1 MGNYNCYNKMN
12 QDDDEDVVN
21 DEGDEVGKKTQ
32 QKEKKKAGRRLTI
45 RPSINTFTANPKSRP
60 H

>member
-12 QDDDEDVVN
+12 QDDDDEDVVN
-21 DEGDEVGKKTQ
+21 DEGDEV
-32 QKEKKKAGRRLTI
+32 EREEIERKKKAGRRLTI